1 MQTTVPGDL
10 AKSVFALIFSPDRF
24 HTHSASASSGS
35 EDLVAMRSS
44 VTSPSASLT
53 AGKSAA
59 AMGAMV
65 GPAERRGWLLLAAW
79 PPRAPALRSYKL
91 KTKGWMF
98 AV

>member
-65 GPAERRGWLLLAAW
+65 GPAEARRRGWRLLAAA
-79 PPRAPALRSYKL
+79 RTSIA
-91 KTKGWMF
+91 F
-98 AV
+98 VQIN